1 MRKAL
6 SIILIIAVLFAQITF
21 IFSCLPM
28 KAEASGINFKCGEN
42 ATWSL
47 DEYGVL
53 TISGTG
59 DMYNFESQIYY
70 EAPWNEFRSSIKKVV
85 IEEGITNIGQNA
97 FQNCY
102 SATDLHI
109 ASSVEVI
116 EGGSLGYSGK
126 NNFDR
131 ITIGEN
137 SMLRAVNGSALDYTR
152 WFEKKPD
159 YQPVYLGRMLYTFKG
174 PPPSDYFTVNVKEG
188 TVAISPLAFYNKK
201 LGNITFPDSLV
212 YVGGNAFY
220 NTQWLKNQPVGPVYA
235 GNILVGYS
243 GEVPLTETNFEVK
256 EGTVCIAGTAFYKSD
271 RITSITIPASVQ
283 YIGNSAFNGCKNLE
297 EVVFAENSQ
306 LKLIDTAA
314 FNECT
319 KLSVLDLPESTEQ
332 IGNYAFR
339 DTRLTHLHFSEKLK
353 KVGNG
358 AAQDSDIK
366 KITIDE
372 NNTHIFV
379 DKESVVYTGDK
390 KALIFSLN
398 AAKLTEYSIRSE
410 CKVIRPE
417 AFMDSPIKKVTF
429 NEGLEYIDNEA
440 FYFSKLESISLP
452 GTIKALGLRAFS
464 WCRNNKSITLAE
476 GITDIGNQA
485 FSINPSVTQ
494 IVFPDSL
501 ELIGR
506 YSFDGCSAL
515 TKAVIPAITGV
526 SYGAFDSC
534 KSLTIY
540 CYENSPAHTH
550 ATKYDIPFV
559 LIDDTVDDTEI
570 KDVISRANEIDRTL
584 YTPESLAKLDEALG
598 GVDLEAEGLTQ
609 EKIDAWCNAIEK
621 ATNELQF
628 KPADYASVDDVKL
641 QAESINRSY
650 YTPESL
656 AELDKA
662 LSAVD
667 YNLTIDKQAQVAEW
681 AKAIEN
687 AIENLEYL
695 PADYSAVNAEIN
707 KVENLD
713 RRYYSEISLIALD
726 SSINAVEYGLNITE
740 QAKVDAFAES
750 ISNAISTLEYASI
763 VLRHE
768 PCGVIVSATAKEIKP
783 DTILAVEEVDPTNY
797 EGTNFAVGGSI
808 RSLHFYDIN
817 LVYETVIV
825 QPDGTVTVKIKLAD
839 GVDPKKCKVYHVTE
853 DIVNPLVRFASTIDG
868 NYIVFETDHFSEFAV
883 IEVETVV
890 DSVEVLSM
898 PAKAE
903 YGIGEPLDLTGLKVI
918 AYYSDGTSKEISDYN
933 VGMVNL
939 NSIGKK
945 RITVYY
951 TFGSIT
957 KTAEFEITVSAQKCS
972 ADITENGKA
981 VERINKKLGLFA
993 FYTKA
998 SVQLDCSIKNADG
1011 CTVRWMSD
1019 NSKVLVDKNGKV
1031 TCKGLFGAKKANI
1044 TVEVVDEGGNVVAR
1058 DTVFVIFYKLSFQLS
1073 NTMSQEIGI
1082 LKRNITLW

>member
-1 MRKAL
+1 
-6 SIILIIAVLFAQITF
+6 
-21 IFSCLPM
+21 M

-116 EGGSLGYSGK
+116 EGGSLGYYGA

-137 SMLRAVNGSALDYTR
+137 SMLRAVNGSALTYTR
-152 WFEKKPD
+152 WFDKKPD
-159 YQPVYLGRMLYTFKG
+159 YQPVYLGRMLYTYKG

-188 TVAISPLAFYNKK
+188 TIAVSPLAFYNKK
-201 LGNITFPDSLV
+201 LGDITFPDSLV

-220 NTQWLKNQPVGPVYA
+220 NTQWLKNQPVGPVYV

-271 RITSITIPASVQ
+271 RITSINIPASVQ

-297 EVVFAENSQ
+297 EVFFAENSQ
-306 LKLIDTAA
+306 LKLIDTGA
-314 FNECT
+314 FNECE
-319 KLSVLDLPESTEQ
+319 KLSFLELPESTEQ
-332 IGNYAFR
+332 IGNYAFKG
-339 DTRLTHLHFSEKLK
+339 TKLTQLHFSENLK

-358 AAQDSDIK
+358 AAQDSDIE
-366 KITIDE
+366 KITIDD
-372 NNTHIFV
+372 NNTSIFV

-398 AAKLTEYSIRSE
+398 AAGLTEYTIQSE
-410 CKVIRPE
+410 CEVIRPE
-417 AFMDSPIKKVTF
+417 AFMDSSVKKVNF
-429 NEGLEYIDNEA
+429 NVGLEYIDNEA
-440 FYFSKLESISLP
+440 FYFSSLESISLP

-464 WCRNNKSITLAE
+464 WCRDNKSITFAE

-485 FSINPSVTQ
+485 FSINSSVTQ
-494 IVFPDSL
+494 VVFPDSL

-506 YSFDGCSAL
+506 HSFEGCSVL
-515 TKAVIPAITGV
+515 EKAVIPATTTV

-534 KSLTIY
+534 KALTIY

-550 ATKYDIPFV
+550 ATNYNIPFV
-559 LIDDTVDDTEI
+559 LIDETIDDTEI
-570 KDVISRANEIDRTL
+570 KDVISRANGIDRAF
-584 YTPESLAKLDEALG
+584 YTPESLVKLDAALAV
-598 GVDLEAEGLTQ
+598 VDLETEGLTQ
-609 EKIDAWCNAIEK
+609 DQIDVWSEAIEK
-621 ATNELQF
+621 AINELQL
-628 KPADYASVDDVKL
+628 KPADYTSVDNVKS
-641 QAESINRSY
+641 QAKLINRNF
-650 YTPESL
+650 YTSESL
-656 AELDKA
+656 AELDDA
-662 LSAVD
+662 LEAVD
-667 YNLTIDKQAQVAEW
+667 CDLTIDKQSQVDEW

-695 PADYSAVNAEIN
+695 PADYSAVEAEIERAN
-707 KVENLD
+707 ALD
-713 RRYYSEISLIALD
+713 KSYYSEISLIALD
-726 SSINAVEYGLNITE
+726 TAVDAVEYGLNITE
-740 QAKVDAFAES
+740 QAKVDAFAKS
-750 ISNAISTLEYASI
+750 ISEAIFALQYASI

-768 PCGVIVSATAKEIKP
+768 PCGVVVSATTKEIKP
-783 DTILAVEEVDPTNY
+783 DTVLAVEEVDPTNY

-890 DSVEVLSM
+890 DSIEVTEL
-898 PAKAE
+898 PDTTV
-903 YGIGEPLDLTGLKVI
+903 YGIGEQLDLGGMKVV
-918 AYYSDGTSKEISDYN
+918 AHYSDGTSKEITDYS

-939 NSIGKK
+939 NTVGTQKVK
-945 RITVYY
+945 VYY
-951 TFGSIT
+951 TYGNIT
-957 KTAEFEITVSAQKCS
+957 KTVEFEIMVTADKCS
-972 ADITENGKA
+972 ADITESGKP
-981 VERINKKLGLFA
+981 VDRVNKKLGLFSL
-993 FYTKA
+993 YTRA
-998 SVQLDCSIKNADG
+998 SIQLDCDVKNADS
-1011 CTVRWMSD
+1011 CTLQWSSD
-1019 NSKVLVDKNGKV
+1019 NSKVVVDKNGRV
-1031 TCKGLFGAKKANI
+1031 TCKGLFGAKRANI
-1044 TVEVVDEGGNVVAR
+1044 TVEVIDGNGNVVAR
-1058 DTVFVIFYKLSFQLS
+1058 DTVSVIFYKLSFQLS
-1073 NTMSQEIGI
+1073 NTMPQAIGV
-1082 LKRNITLW
+1082 LKRNFILW

>member
-1 MRKAL
+1 MINSQA
-6 SIILIIAVLFAQITF
+6 
-21 IFSCLPM
+21 
-28 KAEASGINFKCGEN
+28 AEIDFKCGEN

-59 DMYNFESQIYY
+59 DMYDFASRIYY

-97 FQNCY
+97 FQDCY

-116 EGGSLGYSGK
+116 ESGSLGYNGA

-131 ITIGEN
+131 ITVGAN

-152 WFEKKPD
+152 WFNKKPD
-159 YQPVYLGRMLYTFKG
+159 YQPVYLGRMLYTYKG
-174 PPPSDYFTVNVKEG
+174 PPPSDYFTVNVKDG
-188 TVAISPLAFYNKK
+188 TIAISPSAFYNKK

-220 NTQWLKNQPVGPVYA
+220 NTQWLKSQPVGPVYV

-243 GEVPLTETNFEVK
+243 GEVPLTETNFEVR

-283 YIGNSAFNGCKNLE
+283 YIGNSAFSGCKNLE
-297 EVVFAENSQ
+297 EVVFVENSQ
-306 LKLIDTAA
+306 LRLIDTAV

-319 KLSVLDLPESTEQ
+319 KLSIFDLPESTEQ

-339 DTRLTHLHFSEKLK
+339 DTKLKYLHFSENLK

-358 AAQDSDIK
+358 AAQDSDIER
-366 KITIDE
+366 ITIDE

-390 KALIFSLN
+390 KALVFSLN
-398 AAKLTEYSIRSE
+398 AAKLAEYSIQNE

-417 AFMDSPIKKVTF
+417 AFTYSSIKKVDF
-429 NEGLEYIDNEA
+429 NEGLEYIDTEA
-440 FYFSKLESISLP
+440 FYFSKIENISLP
-452 GTIKALGLRAFS
+452 GTVKALGLRAFS
-464 WCRNNKSITLAE
+464 WCRDNKSITLAE

-485 FSINPSVTQ
+485 FSINSSVEQ

-501 ELIGR
+501 KTIGMD
-506 YSFDGCSAL
+506 SFEGCSAL
-515 TKAVIPAITGV
+515 KKAVIPATAEI

-534 KSLTIY
+534 KALTIY

-550 ATKYDIPFV
+550 ATKYNIPFV
-559 LIDDTVDDTEI
+559 LMDDMVDDTKI
-570 KDVISRANEIDRTL
+570 KDVIIRANEIDRTL
-584 YTPESLAKLDEALG
+584 YTAESLENLYTVLG
-598 GVDLEAEGLTQ
+598 EVDLGKDDITQ
-609 EKIDAWCNAIEK
+609 EQLDAWCDAIEK
-621 ATNELQF
+621 AINDLQF
-628 KPADYASVDDVKL
+628 KPADYTSVENIKL
-641 QAESINRSY
+641 KADSIDRTL
-650 YTPESL
+650 YTPDSL
-656 AELDKA
+656 AELDNVLA
-662 LSAVD
+662 AVD
-667 YNLTIDKQAQVAEW
+667 YSLTIDKQTQINEW
-681 AKAIEN
+681 IDAIEN
-687 AIENLEYL
+687 AIKRLEYL
-695 PADYSAVNAEIN
+695 PADYSAVNAEI
-707 KVENLD
+707 KKAEKLD

-726 SSINAVEYGLNITE
+726 AAVNSVEYGLNITE
-740 QAKVDAFAES
+740 QARVDAFANS
-750 ISNAISTLEYASI
+750 ILNAISVLQYASI

-768 PCGVIVSATAKEIKP
+768 PCGVIVSATTKEIKP

-853 DIVNPLVRFASTIDG
+853 DIINPLVRFASTIDG

-883 IEVETVV
+883 IEVETVL
-890 DSVEVLSM
+890 DSVGISDL
-898 PAKAE
+898 PAKTE
-903 YGIGEPLDLTGLKVI
+903 YVIGEQLDLTGLKII
-918 AYYSDGTSKEISDYN
+918 AHYSDGTSKAITDYN
-933 VGMVNL
+933 VGMVNF
-939 NSIGKK
+939 NSVGVKK
-945 RITVYY
+945 VTVYY
-951 TFGSIT
+951 TFGSVT
-957 KTAEFEITVSAQKCS
+957 KTAEFEITVSAKNCS
-972 ADITENGKA
+972 ADITENGKS
-981 VERINKKLGLFA
+981 VERINKKIGLFA
-993 FYTKA
+993 LYPRA
-998 SVQLDCSIKNADG
+998 SIQLGCDVKNADG
-1011 CTVRWMSD
+1011 CTVSWLSD

-1031 TCKGLFGAKKANI
+1031 TCKGLFGSKKANI
-1044 TVEVVDEGGNVVAR
+1044 TVEVIDESGNIVAR
-1058 DTVFVIFYKLSFQLS
+1058 DTVFVIFYKLSFQISDTLS
-1073 NTMSQEIGI
+1073 QAVGL
-1082 LKRNITLW
+1082 LKQTIVLW